1 MAHHKRK
8 GPKSTRAGCLLCKP
22 QKRQGAPKKMRRKF
36 SEVRK
41 LMIAPEDRSVLKRL
55 KAGLAVS

>member
-22 QKRQGAPKKMRRKF
+22 QKRQGAPEKDRRKF
-36 SEVRK
+36 SDLRK
-41 LMIAPEDRSVLKRL
+41 IDGAKVAVEQVLKRS
-55 KAGLAVS
+55 AARD